1 AHGSGPESAG
11 GQDRPVGGID
21 AAAAKR
27 QPGSAP
33 AARAGSE
40 RQQAPG
46 GEGRRGQGAARGPAA
61 APARGPLMSAPVK
74 QIDFKVM
81 GREFRV
87 GCTENEERQRLEAV
101 AYVDRR
107 MLEMRDKSKVIGL
120 ERIAIMTALSI
131 ASELLHTKVPGG
143 VDVAE
148 FKRRIHSMQAS
159 IDNAMAEQE
168 KLF

>member
-1 AHGSGPESAG
+1 MATA
-11 GQDRPVGGID
+11 
-21 AAAAKR
+21 
-27 QPGSAP
+27 
-33 AARAGSE
+33 
-40 RQQAPG
+40 
-46 GEGRRGQGAARGPAA
+46 
-61 APARGPLMSAPVK
+61 VK

-87 GCTENEERQRLEAV
+87 TCPDNEERQLLEAV

-148 FKRRIHSMQAS
+148 FKRRINSMQAS
-159 IDNAMAEQE
+159 IDSAIAEQE

>member
-1 AHGSGPESAG
+1 
-11 GQDRPVGGID
+11 
-21 AAAAKR
+21 
-27 QPGSAP
+27 
-33 AARAGSE
+33 
-40 RQQAPG
+40 
-46 GEGRRGQGAARGPAA
+46 
-61 APARGPLMSAPVK
+61 MSAAVK

-87 GCTENEERQRLEAV
+87 ACPDNEERQLLEAV

-120 ERIAIMTALSI
+120 ERIAIMTALAL
-131 ASELLHTKVPGG
+131 ASELLHTKVPGAG

-159 IDNAMAEQE
+159 IDSAIAEQE

>member
-1 AHGSGPESAG
+1 MA
-11 GQDRPVGGID
+11 D
-21 AAAAKR
+21 A
-27 QPGSAP
+27 
-33 AARAGSE
+33 
-40 RQQAPG
+40 
-46 GEGRRGQGAARGPAA
+46 
-61 APARGPLMSAPVK
+61 VK

-87 GCTENEERQRLEAV
+87 ACPENEERQLLEAV

-107 MLEMRDKSKVIGL
+107 MLEIRDKSKVIGL

-148 FKRRIHSMQAS
+148 FKRRINSMQAS
-159 IDNAMAEQE
+159 IESAIADQDS
-168 KLF
+168 LF

>member
-1 AHGSGPESAG
+1 
-11 GQDRPVGGID
+11 
-21 AAAAKR
+21 
-27 QPGSAP
+27 
-33 AARAGSE
+33 
-40 RQQAPG
+40 
-46 GEGRRGQGAARGPAA
+46 
-61 APARGPLMSAPVK
+61 MSTPMK

-81 GREFRV
+81 GRQFRV
-87 GCTENEERQRLEAV
+87 ACPEDEERQLLEAV

-107 MLEMRDKSKVIGL
+107 MHEIRDKSKVIGL

-159 IDNAMAEQE
+159 IDSAIAEQE

>member
-1 AHGSGPESAG
+1 M
-11 GQDRPVGGID
+11 
-21 AAAAKR
+21 AAAI
-27 QPGSAP
+27 
-33 AARAGSE
+33 
-40 RQQAPG
+40 
-46 GEGRRGQGAARGPAA
+46 
-61 APARGPLMSAPVK
+61 K

-87 GCTENEERQRLEAV
+87 ACPENEERQLREAV
-101 AYVDRR
+101 AFVDQR

-143 VDVAE
+143 GVDVAE
-148 FKRRIHSMQAS
+148 FKRRINSMQAS
-159 IDNAMAEQE
+159 IDSAIAEQE